1 VTAFTSISNSRAT
14 VGILLPELADL
25 GRADEGLRRG
35 VGRRIPGDWAEKKL
49 WGPIG

>member
-1 VTAFTSISNSRAT
+1 MIAFSSISNSRTT

-49 WGPIG
+49 